1 MDQAQASPGDME
13 GSNPPMLDTVNAE
26 SAAVSTKKIHPIVAG
41 FSKLTMLRQLG
52 LLIGLSAAIAL
63 GIGMVLF
70 TQSETYKP
78 LLNSANSYNTKEVIQ
93 LLQQQ
98 DIDFN
103 MNPVSGVILV
113 TQSDLHKARLA
124 IAGAD
129 LATDDLLGY
138 ELLDQDQPLGTS
150 QFMENTR
157 YMRSVEGELA
167 RTIASYNSV
176 RSARVHLAL
185 PKRSVFVRDK
195 RKPTASVMVE
205 LFAGGQLEFDQ
216 VKAIKNMVS
225 ASISELNPEDVVVTD
240 QKGHLYENNE
250 EQTQEELTKKQYDFT
265 RKIENDRISSI
276 NSILSPILGANNF
289 EVSVNAQVDFTK
301 VEQTDELYNP
311 DLLTIRSQQT
321 LSETK
326 TGEQNGGVP
335 GALTNQ
341 PPLDA
346 QAPEE
351 AGAGD
356 AANAPPTST
365 KDQATTNYVNDRTLR
380 YSEHATGQVKRLTVA
395 VAINNLTTVDAE
407 GNSVTEPW
415 PQESLDKLKII
426 VQNTVGFDISRGDSV
441 DVINSEFRAPIVAQ
455 ELLNFW
461 EQPWF
466 WDNAKQILGGL
477 FVLIMIFGVL
487 RPAVKNLME
496 KGEDEESDEDDALE
510 LLNIDEES
518 ITDDK
523 VTLSGADEFLL
534 PGPSETFERKLDA
547 LRGLIAEDPGRVAL
561 VLRKWIM
568 ADKQ

>member
-1 MDQAQASPGDME
+1 MDQSQTA
-13 GSNPPMLDTVNAE
+13 NPDDLGADNSVMLDTINTD
-26 SAAVSTKKIHPIVAG
+26 SAAQSTKKIHPLVAG

-63 GIGMVLF
+63 GIGIVLF
-70 TQSETYKP
+70 TQGETYKP
-78 LLNSANSYNTKEVIQ
+78 LLNSANTYNTKEVIQ
-93 LLQQQ
+93 LLQQEN
-98 DIDFN
+98 IDFN
-103 MNPVSGVILV
+103 MNPVSGIVLV
-113 TQSDLHKARLA
+113 SSSDLHKARLA
-124 IAGAD
+124 VAGAD
-129 LATDDLLGY
+129 LATDDMIGY

-157 YMRSVEGELA
+157 YVRSVEGELA
-167 RTIASYNSV
+167 RTIATYNSV
-176 RSARVHLAL
+176 RSARVHLAM

-195 RKPTASVMVE
+195 RKPSASVMVE
-205 LFAGGQLEFDQ
+205 LFAGGQLEFEQ

-225 ASISELNPEDVVVTD
+225 ASIPELNAEDVVVTD

-250 EQTQEELTKKQYDFT
+250 EQSQEELTKKQYDFT
-265 RKIENDRISSI
+265 RKIENDRIASI

-289 EVSVNAQVDFTK
+289 EVSVNALVDFTK

-346 QAPEE
+346 IAPEE
-351 AGAGD
+351 AAGAGGEG
-356 AANAPPTST
+356 APPTST

-395 VAINNLTTVDAE
+395 VAVNNLTTVDEE
-407 GNSVTEPW
+407 GNEVSEPW
-415 PQESLDKLKII
+415 SQEALDKLKVL

-441 DVINSEFRAPIVAQ
+441 DVINSEFKAPIVA
-455 ELLNFW
+455 EDLLNFW

-466 WDNAKQILGGL
+466 WDNAKQVLGGL

-496 KGEDEESDEDDALE
+496 KGEDEEEDEDEALE
-510 LLNIDEES
+510 MLNIDEES

-534 PGPSETFERKLDA
+534 PGPSETYERKLDA
-547 LRGLIAEDPGRVAL
+547 IRGLIAEDPGRVAL

-568 ADKQ
+568 SDK

>member
-1 MDQAQASPGDME
+1 MDQSQAVNPGDIE
-13 GSNPPMLDTVNAE
+13 PDNSPMLNTVNTE
-26 SAAVSTKKIHPIVAG
+26 SAEKTTKKIHPLVAG

-63 GIGMVLF
+63 GIAMVLF
-70 TQSETYKP
+70 TQGETYKP
-78 LLNSANSYNTKEVIQ
+78 LLNSANTYNTKEVIQ

-98 DIDFN
+98 NIDFN
-103 MNPVSGVILV
+103 MNPVSGIVLV
-113 TQSDLHKARLA
+113 SSSDLHKARLA

-129 LATDDLLGY
+129 LATDDMLGY

-157 YMRSVEGELA
+157 YVRSVEGELS
-167 RTIASYNSV
+167 RTIASYNSI

-205 LFAGGQLEFDQ
+205 LFAGGELDFEQ

-225 ASISELNPEDVVVTD
+225 ASIPDLMPNDVVVTD
-240 QKGHLYENNE
+240 QKGQLYENNE
-250 EQTQEELTKKQYDFT
+250 EQSQEELTKKQYNFT
-265 RKIENDRISSI
+265 RKIENDRISAI

-289 EVSVNAQVDFTK
+289 EVSVNAQVNFTK

-321 LSETK
+321 LKETK

-346 QAPEE
+346 AAPEDAAAGE
-351 AGAGD
+351 GAG
-356 AANAPPTST
+356 APPTST

-380 YSEHATGQVKRLTVA
+380 YSEHATGQVTRLTVA
-395 VAINNLTTVDAE
+395 VAINNLTTLDVD
-407 GNSVTEPW
+407 GNEVSVPW
-415 PQESLDKLKII
+415 PQEEMDKFKLI
-426 VQNTVGFDISRGDSV
+426 VQNTVGYDISRGDTV
-441 DVINSEFRAPIVAQ
+441 DVINAEFKAPIVAE
-455 ELLNFW
+455 ELLSFW

-466 WDNAKQILGGL
+466 WDNAKQVLGGL
-477 FVLIMIFGVL
+477 FVLIMIFGVI

-496 KGEDEESDEDDALE
+496 KGEDEEKAEDEALE

-568 ADKQ
+568 ADK